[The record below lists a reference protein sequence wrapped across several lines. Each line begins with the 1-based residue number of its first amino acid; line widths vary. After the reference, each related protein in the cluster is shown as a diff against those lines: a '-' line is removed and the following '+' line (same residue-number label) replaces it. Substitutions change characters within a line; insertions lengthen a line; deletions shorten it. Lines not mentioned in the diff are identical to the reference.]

1 MKPVMHHELLGDS
14 KMKKIEAR
22 NNDELF
28 EQYLNAIQATV
39 TKRVMSG
46 KPASMKWISTVVTR
60 TLSKFDDV
68 HHQYLANRYEEYLRK
83 KSILGLIK

>member
-1 MKPVMHHELLGDS
+1 MKQAMLHELSESS
-14 KMKKIEAR
+14 KMKKNEASS
-22 NNDELF
+22 NDELF
-28 EQYLNAIQATV
+28 DRYLNAIQATV

-46 KPASMKWISTVVTR
+46 RPASMKWINSVVTR
-60 TLSKFDDV
+60 ILSKFDVV